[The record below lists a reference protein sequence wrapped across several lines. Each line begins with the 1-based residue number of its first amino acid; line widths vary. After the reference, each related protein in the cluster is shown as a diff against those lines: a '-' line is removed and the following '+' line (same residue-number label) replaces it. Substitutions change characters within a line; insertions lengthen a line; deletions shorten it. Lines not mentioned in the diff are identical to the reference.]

1 MSLGR
6 IFGSGTKVHVHE
18 ISASKLRD
26 KVQAKRA
33 FFAQVQM
40 DKNKV
45 IFQWSQV
52 QKDMVFMFWGCFF
65 SKNSFF
71 AEIIEKTFKK
81 SWFYF
86 EKSKF

>member
-40 DKNKV
+40 NKKNDFSMISGTKGHG
-45 IFQWSQV
+45 FY
-52 QKDMVFMFWGCFF
+52 VFRGFF
-65 SKNSFF
+65 FENSFF
-71 AEIIEKTFKK
+71 AEIIEKNLKK
-81 SWFYF
+81 S
-86 EKSKF
+86 